1 MLEAAYSGSGK
12 VAEIRLLVVGR
23 DVPLELLVALLLQLG
38 RGDELLPGVVIVR
51 VLLLPVAPIP

>member
-1 MLEAAYSGSGK
+1 MLEAADSGSGT

>member
-1 MLEAAYSGSGK
+1 MLEAADSGCGK